1 MKGMKVTQFRS
12 DETLFYEI
20 SL

>member
-1 MKGMKVTQFRS
+1 MKGMKVMQFRS